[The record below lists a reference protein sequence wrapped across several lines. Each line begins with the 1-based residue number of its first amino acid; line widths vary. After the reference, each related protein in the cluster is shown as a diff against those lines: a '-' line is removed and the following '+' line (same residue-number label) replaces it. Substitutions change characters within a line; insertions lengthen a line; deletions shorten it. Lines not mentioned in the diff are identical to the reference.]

1 MIGFR
6 VRARPIEG
14 EDFILEHYEAKSDAE
29 AFYKALQSE
38 EDNILED
45 TPYQSVVISFEEF
58 VNGQWTTVSRKL
70 VGLRG

>member
-14 EDFILEHYEAKSDAE
+14 EDFILEHYEARSDAE